1 MKFNLRKKLQ
11 INDFQEYIENRY
23 KNAGVGIRV
32 SQRKNKQKDL
42 TEKIFYITKNF
53 TEQKNIKKRNKYEKN
68 DDRTDRTRLAK
79 RICGC

>member
-11 INDFQEYIENRY
+11 INDFQEYIEIRY

-42 TEKIFYITKNF
+42 TEENILYYLELYR
-53 TEQKNIKKRNKYEKN
+53 TEKH
-68 DDRTDRTRLAK
+68 
-79 RICGC
+79 